1 MNAPIA
7 TPTNTVPA
15 GSIVIRRQQFS
26 FADLPLY
33 YFKDNPLLSH
43 LLTALSL
50 TFPNGERFFVHAVRN
65 VRNQVTDAQL
75 QKDISGFIGQE
86 ALHSHAHEDFN
97 TFAKTKGLDVQPI
110 IDFEHDK
117 IEQLKGRLTHKQQ
130 LAITCALEHF
140 TAIIARYVLE
150 NPDFRNGLHPQA
162 ARLWLWHALEETEH
176 KAVAFDTYQTVFAD
190 ERMRKRLMRIITVTF
205 LTRISQ
211 LTLKLLFNDP
221 VGRLQFKQH
230 WHGLREISKLIKTL
244 APAYLDYYQDGFH
257 PNQHDTQALTAYWSE
272 HLDDAVW
279 V

>member
-1 MNAPIA
+1 MNIPVSTPI
-7 TPTNTVPA
+7 V
-15 GSIVIRRQQFS
+15 VRRQQFS
-26 FADLPLY
+26 FSDLPLY

-65 VRNQVTDAQL
+65 VRDKVTDAQL

-97 TFAKTKGLDVQPI
+97 EFAKSKGLNVQPI
-110 IDFEHDK
+110 IDFEYEK
-117 IEQLKGRLTHKQQ
+117 IEQLKQRLTHKQQ

-150 NPDFRNGLHPQA
+150 NPDFRHGLHPQA

-176 KAVAFDTYQTVFAD
+176 KAVAFDTYQAVFSD
-190 ERMRKRLMRIITVTF
+190 QKIRKRLMRIITATF

-211 LTLKLLFNDP
+211 ITLKLLLKDR
-221 VGRLQFKQH
+221 VGRTQWRQH
-230 WHGLREISKLIKTL
+230 WHGLREISKLIQTL

-257 PNQHDTQALTAYWSE
+257 PNQHDTQALTVYWSQ
-272 HLDDAVW
+272 HLDKY
-279 V
+279 

>member
-1 MNAPIA
+1 MNAVSCAPI
-7 TPTNTVPA
+7 V
-15 GSIVIRRQQFS
+15 VRRQQFS
-26 FADLPLY
+26 FSDLPLY
-33 YFKDNPLLSH
+33 YFKNNPLLSH

-50 TFPNGERFFVHAVRN
+50 TFPNGERFFVHSVRN
-65 VRNQVTDAQL
+65 VRAQVLDAQL
-75 QKDISGFIGQE
+75 QQDISGFIGQE
-86 ALHSHAHEDFN
+86 AMHSHAHEDFN
-97 TFAKTKGLDVQPI
+97 EFAKSKGLDVQPI

-117 IEQLKGRLTHKQQ
+117 IEQIKSSLTHKQQ

-176 KAVAFDTYQTVFAD
+176 KAVAFDTYQVVFAD

-211 LTLKLLFNDP
+211 LTLKLLLNDP

-257 PNQHDTQALTAYWSE
+257 PNQHDTQALTEYWSA
-272 HLDDAVW
+272 HLDDTVW